1 MSVFRVLRSPI
12 YCQALARR
20 LHTLHVPWVPRLIDY
35 FVRFF
40 FACWLPH
47 TVKIGKG
54 FEVGYG
60 GLGCVFHSNCVI
72 GNDVHVGT
80 NVTIGGNAR
89 EKGEPKIGNGVYIG
103 GGAQILGPIT
113 LGDGCLVGA
122 NSVVTKDV
130 APHTVVAGNPARVIR
145 ENVDLSEY
153 LYHLRV
159 KHERAGEDD

>member
-1 MSVFRVLRSPI
+1 MKGFFGFLRNPV
-12 YCQALARR
+12 YCQALAHR
-20 LHTLHVPWVPRLIDY
+20 LAAMHIPWIPRLIDY

-40 FACWLPH
+40 FACWFPH
-47 TVKIGKG
+47 TVQVGKN

-72 GNDVHVGT
+72 GDNVHVGT

-89 EKGEPKIGNGVYIG
+89 EDGTPRVGNNVYIG

-130 APHTVVAGNPARVIR
+130 PARTVVAGNPARVLR
-145 ENVDLSEY
+145 EDVDLHQY
-153 LYHLRV
+153 LYHLRT
-159 KHERAGEDD
+159 RPGEEQT